1 MKEDFLHYLWKF
13 KKFDATILT
22 TANGESLT
30 IVNSGQYL
38 KLAGPDFFNGQIIIG
53 NQKWAGNIEI
63 HIRSSDWYLH
73 HHERDPAYE
82 NVILHVVWE
91 HDVSV
96 FRKNNTEIPVLILKN
111 YTAQET
117 IRNYLAL
124 SEPKSWIFCE
134 PYITSIDRFVIVNW
148 EARLLF
154 ERLEQKSAVIT
165 QLLRETNNDW
175 EAAFF
180 CLLAKNFGLNTNG
193 ESFLKMAQSIPFA
206 VIRKEQREF
215 KNLEGLFFG
224 QLGLLRESKEDVFY
238 NELQSNY
245 RYLLHKHRLSPL
257 ENVGTTFFKHRPDN
271 FPTIRL
277 SQLAQV
283 YSGIP
288 NLFSKCM
295 SLKSVKDYY
304 VLFDVAPSN
313 YWQTH
318 YQFDAVSPKKS
329 KKISKSFIDLLLINS
344 VIPMRFAY
352 AQHHQKEVAD
362 SLIALMSSLAPE
374 QNAIIEKFALFGIK
388 AENAF
393 ESQALLQ
400 LKNEYC
406 NKRRCLEC
414 AIGASLMKNGGA
426 ENSL

>member
-117 IRNYLAL
+117 IHNYLAL
-124 SEPKSWIFCE
+124 SKTKSWIFCE
-134 PYITSIDRFVIVNW
+134 SYITSIDRFVIVNW

-180 CLLAKNFGLNTNG
+180 CLLAKNFGLNSNG

-224 QLGLLRESKEDVFY
+224 QLDLLRESKEDVFY
-238 NELQSNY
+238 NELQSNF